1 MKMPDCTD
9 DGVQQ
14 DEEKGKSKNQVEDW
28 FHTIVQFVD
37 NKHLEKKSNF
47 IISVIPGRE
56 NCKPG
61 LSNLLISGT
70 HIYGIK
76 GIHLLKG
83 KNPNAIS

>member
-1 MKMPDCTD
+1 MQDKAL
-9 DGVQQ
+9 DGIQP
-14 DEEKGKSKNQVEDW
+14 VEITED
-28 FHTIVQFVD
+28 
-37 NKHLEKKSNF
+37 
-47 IISVIPGRE
+47 
-56 NCKPG
+56 CKPG